1 MAQFA
6 HANVCRMIGIV
17 RQDDPIMLVLELL
30 PNGSL
35 YNWLRA
41 FKNRDERPDNT
52 VFIRMA
58 LDVAKGMKYLSDLSF
73 IHRGQAMEICQSV
86 FILTCRSR
94 DSQLPDWRQSPD
106 KDIRLWAS
114 SRFDRQ

>member
-41 FKNRDERPDNT
+41 FKNLDERPDNT
-52 VFIRMA
+52 VFIRIA

-73 IHRGQAMEICQSV
+73 IHRGWVIIMFV
-86 FILTCRSR
+86 ILRHLTTPQIL
-94 DSQLPDWRQSPD
+94 QL
-106 KDIRLWAS
+106 ATA
-114 SRFDRQ
+114 